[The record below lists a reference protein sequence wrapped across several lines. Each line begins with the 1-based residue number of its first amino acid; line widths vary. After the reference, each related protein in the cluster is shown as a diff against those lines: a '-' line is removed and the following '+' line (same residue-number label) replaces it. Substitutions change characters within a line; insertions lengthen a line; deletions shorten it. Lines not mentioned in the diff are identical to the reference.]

1 MNEQASAAMERFGRR
16 PGSPLDPF
24 IAAAF
29 WTLAAIILINL
40 RGIFAPEDNR
50 ALLFAVLRVLCCLL
64 LIGLVHVRLP
74 QALGKPGAWLLGSMA
89 SYLMI
94 GFFVSVTTGAEI
106 LVELYGFNLYMYVKH
121 TAISLVLVISAAL
134 GGYAILE
141 RVGMQAFLRSVLLV
155 LTASSTVITLTPAL
169 RGMGVLLPWQI
180 PHLTDSVRL
189 SGAFWDPN
197 SAGFIG
203 CMTAALALAFLGNVR
218 RPVLAYL
225 ALTAG
230 SLAAVG
236 SLSKTAII
244 SLGVVLAFFL
254 LLNGR
259 GGRGPILLWA
269 GALTL
274 IGGIYIQKANLDIV
288 LRLEGGAFTE
298 RGAFTVLDRLV
309 HFSALHRI
317 GEIVNLV
324 TLRDLDESTTSLR
337 VTLWKLGLRQSLES
351 PIVGHG
357 LGRFHLMDHAP
368 FSESQGV
375 PSSVHNVYLLL
386 LGEAGIVPL
395 SLYLLYLF
403 SLLRLRW
410 AVPKSLARDAI
421 VGWTILVVL
430 QGMAFHQLFELGMY
444 GFLGGVTCA
453 VASYAARGSGGRTLE
468 TPPILARTNAAP
480 SATG

>member
-1 MNEQASAAMERFGRR
+1 MNEQASAAMERPGRR

-40 RGIFAPEDNR
+40 RGLYLPGDNR

-64 LIGLVHVRLP
+64 LIALVHVRLP

-94 GFFVSVTTGAEI
+94 GFFVSVATGSEI
-106 LVELYGFNLYMYVKH
+106 LVELYGFNLYKYVTQ
-121 TAISLVLVISAAL
+121 TAVSMVLVLSAAL

-155 LTASSTVITLTPAL
+155 LAASSTVIVFSSVL
-169 RGMGVLLPWQI
+169 RSMGVLLSEEA
-180 PHLTDSVRL
+180 LRGAGLYNVDFVRL
-189 SGAFWDPN
+189 GGAFWDSN
-197 SAGFIG
+197 SPGFIG

-230 SLAAVG
+230 SLAVFG
-236 SLSKTAII
+236 SLSKTAMI
-244 SLGVVLAFFL
+244 SMVVVMVFFL

-259 GGRGPILLWA
+259 GGRGPVLLWV
-269 GALTL
+269 GAMTL
-274 IGGIYIQKANLDIV
+274 MSVIYIQKTDLFGKLRGGGLDHV
-288 LRLEGGAFTE
+288 SVQLLARLGHTASLLTAREFNDDIASE
-298 RGAFTVLDRLV
+298 RP
-309 HFSALHRI
+309 
-317 GEIVNLV
+317 
-324 TLRDLDESTTSLR
+324 
-337 VTLWKLGLRQSLES
+337 TLWKLGLRQSLES
-351 PIVGHG
+351 PIVGQG
-357 LGRFHLMDHAP
+357 LGRFSLMDRAF
-368 FSESQGV
+368 FSERQGV
-375 PSSVHNVYLLL
+375 LTGVHNVYLLL

-403 SLLRLRW
+403 SLLWLRW
-410 AVPKSLARDAI
+410 TVPKSLARDAI

-430 QGMAFHQLFELGMY
+430 QGIAYHQLFELGMY

-453 VASYAARGSGGRTLE
+453 VASYAARGSDERTSE
-468 TPPILARTNAAP
+468 TPPIFAGTNAAP
-480 SATG
+480 STTG

>member
-1 MNEQASAAMERFGRR
+1 MNEQASAAMEQPGRR

-40 RGIFAPEDNR
+40 RGLYLPGDNR
-50 ALLFAVLRVLCCLL
+50 ALLFAVLRVVCCLL

-74 QALGKPGAWLLGSMA
+74 QALGKSGVWLLGSMA

-106 LVELYGFNLYMYVKH
+106 LVELYGFNLYVYVTK
-121 TAISLVLVISAAL
+121 TAISIVLVLGAAL

-141 RVGMQAFLRSVLLV
+141 RVGMQAFLKSVMLV
-155 LTASSTVITLTPAL
+155 LTASSASIVFTHVL
-169 RGMGVLLPWQI
+169 RSMGVLPTLEVI
-180 PHLTDSVRL
+180 VDAGLYNVDVYRL
-189 SGAFWDPN
+189 SGAFWESN
-197 SAGFIG
+197 SPGFIG

-218 RPVLAYL
+218 RPVLAYP
-225 ALTAG
+225 ALTVG
-230 SLAAVG
+230 LLAAFG

-244 SLGVVLAFFL
+244 SMGVVLVFFL

-259 GGRGPILLWA
+259 GGRSPILFCV

-274 IGGIYIQKANLDIV
+274 MSAIYVQKADLFRFS
-288 LRLEGGAFTE
+288 RLEETGAVPFAE
-298 RGAFTVLDRLV
+298 LNRLHHIGALLTGD
-309 HFSALHRI
+309 FSDGTASSRPM
-317 GEIVNLV
+317 
-324 TLRDLDESTTSLR
+324 
-337 VTLWKLGLRQSLES
+337 LWKLGLRQSLES
-351 PIVGHG
+351 PIVGQG
-357 LGRFHLMDHAP
+357 LGRFSLMDRAF
-368 FSESQGV
+368 FSERQEVLTG
-375 PSSVHNVYLLL
+375 VHNVYLLL

-444 GFLGGVTCA
+444 SFLGGVTCA

>member
-1 MNEQASAAMERFGRR
+1 MNEQASATMERPGRR

-40 RGIFAPEDNR
+40 RGFFVPGDNR

-106 LVELYGFNLYMYVKH
+106 LVELYGFNLYVYVTK
-121 TAISLVLVISAAL
+121 TAVSIVLVLSAAL

-141 RVGMQAFLRSVLLV
+141 RVGMQAFLKSVMLV
-155 LTASSTVITLTPAL
+155 LTASSASIVFTHVL
-169 RGMGVLLPWQI
+169 RSMGVLPTEEILI
-180 PHLTDSVRL
+180 DAGLFNVDALRL
-189 SGAFWDPN
+189 SGAFWESN
-197 SAGFIG
+197 SPGFIG

-218 RPVLAYL
+218 RPVLAYP
-225 ALTAG
+225 ALTVGFLATFG
-230 SLAAVG
+230 SF
-236 SLSKTAII
+236 SKTAII
-244 SLGVVLAFFL
+244 SMGVVLVFFL

-259 GGRGPILLWA
+259 GGRSPILFCV
-269 GALTL
+269 GVLTL
-274 IGGIYIQKANLDIV
+274 MSAIYVQKADPLRG
-288 LRLEGGAFTE
+288 LRLEGGAVPILSQLARLNHIEAILTGEFTDDTASS
-298 RGAFTVLDRLV
+298 RP
-309 HFSALHRI
+309 
-317 GEIVNLV
+317 
-324 TLRDLDESTTSLR
+324 
-337 VTLWKLGLRQSLES
+337 TLWKLGLRQSLES
-351 PIVGHG
+351 PIVGQG
-357 LGRFHLMDHAP
+357 LGRFFLMDRAF
-368 FSESQGV
+368 FSERQEVLAG
-375 PSSVHNVYLLL
+375 VHNVYLLL
-386 LGEAGIVPL
+386 LGESGIVPL

-444 GFLGGVTCA
+444 SFLGGVTCA
-453 VASYAARGSGGRTLE
+453 MASYAARGSGDRTLE

-480 SATG
+480 SATS